1 MKRIE
6 INLSEETD
14 KAIKANAKQAN
25 RSRKNYIE
33 TLCEIDAKKKPIKVT
48 RVKAK

>member
-14 KAIKANAKQAN
+14 KAIKANARQAN

-33 TLCEIDAKKKPIKVT
+33 TLCEIDAKKVV
-48 RVKAK
+48 VKTKKQKK